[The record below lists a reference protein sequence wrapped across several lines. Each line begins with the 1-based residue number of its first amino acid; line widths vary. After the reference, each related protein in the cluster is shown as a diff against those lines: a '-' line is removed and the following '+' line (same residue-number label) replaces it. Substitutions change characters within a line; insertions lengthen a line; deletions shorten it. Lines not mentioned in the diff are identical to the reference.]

1 MSIGLIT
8 RRLGAVQVDLK
19 RKFQNLYCRKDFEDV
34 IAELYSVGQKSGRDS
49 ILARLFDMFNAS
61 CIEFK
66 PGMDNE
72 YYEELVKNSTLPD
85 FYDLEKEVL
94 SFLFSKH
101 RAYPT
106 PEEYM
111 QRIVDNL
118 SKDSEYRGEPLRLVI
133 LKRFIEYGNYLND
146 AGFGGK
152 GVIAKYVKEKTKHTP
167 TVDEILKTLD
177 DGIFSGLET
186 ADKAQKKPKGKY
198 GLLKLC
204 DDLAG
209 GKFRTGGSTKKGLYL
224 FAMAFNMTYCPSS
237 NSSLYNPETDI
248 EKNLFRDYYCNN
260 LMRFIT
266 DSYKGKHCEY
276 DMNPTGQGINYKNF
290 AEMIYIYYI
299 ASNHTPQE
307 KIALSSSMIE
317 RVEKAKSSNANATE
331 KNSGDTLYFRRLYT
345 EDILEKDEKSFE
357 KFILDNYN
365 FEELGSSAEISSI
378 TVSAQQETAYRNYLK
393 IINELNCELEEAG
406 TTLEGCNYGL
416 WFTDVAQF
424 KKSGYES
431 IKSLNPDA
439 DNDTIEDFL
448 ELLLAVND
456 YLGYTVNEKASTGDG
471 ASEWT
476 KLSGGRTKALYIE
489 SAKDITRTAILVA
502 YYYYYNI
509 QKENSGSAKGKSFE
523 DVFADF
529 ASGVDKYLEAS
540 FFQKLS
546 TKNIFDMMVVFSSY
560 AYLNL

>member
-8 RRLGAVQVDLK
+8 RRLGAVQADLK
-19 RKFQNLYCRKDFEDV
+19 NKFQNLYCRRDFEEV
-34 IAELYSVGQKSGRDS
+34 IAELYAVGQKSGRDS
-49 ILARLFDMFNAS
+49 ILARLFDMFCAS
-61 CIEFK
+61 GIEFK

-72 YYEELVKNSTLPD
+72 YYEELVKSTNLPD

-94 SFLFSKH
+94 SFLFSKY
-101 RAYPT
+101 RSYPT

-111 QRIVDNL
+111 QRITDNL
-118 SKDSEYRGEPLRLVI
+118 SKDSKYRNDPLRLII
-133 LKRFIEYGNYLND
+133 LKRFVEYGNYLND

-152 GVIAKYVKEKTKHTP
+152 GVIVKYVKEKTKHTP
-167 TVDEILKTLD
+167 TTDEILTFLD
-177 DGIFSGLET
+177 DGVFNGLES

-204 DDLAG
+204 DDLAC
-209 GKFRTGGSTKKGLYL
+209 GKFRTGGNTKKGLYL
-224 FAMAFNMTYCPSS
+224 FAMAFNMTYCPAS

-299 ASNHTPQE
+299 ASSHTPEE
-307 KIALSSSMIE
+307 KIALSSRMIE
-317 RVEKAKSSNANATE
+317 RVEKEKTANKSAKSN
-331 KNSGDTLYFRRLYT
+331 GDTLYFRRLYT
-345 EDILEKDEKSFE
+345 EDILEKDEESFLQ
-357 KFILDNYN
+357 FILDNYN
-365 FEELGSSAEISSI
+365 FDEPGSSAEISSI

-393 IINELNCELEEAG
+393 IINELNCELEAAG
-406 TTLEGCNYGL
+406 TSLEGCNYGL

-431 IKSLNPDA
+431 IKSLNPNA
-439 DNDTIEDFL
+439 DNASIEDFL

-456 YLGYTVNEKASTGDG
+456 YLGYTVNEKTSTGDG
-471 ASEWT
+471 SSEHT
-476 KLSGGRTKALYIE
+476 KLSSGKTKALYIE
-489 SAKDITRTAILVA
+489 SAKDITRTALLVA

-509 QKENSGSAKGKSFE
+509 RKENSSITKSKSFE